1 MPTRLRLAALALAL
15 LTVPASAE
23 AGTLLSF
30 PAAGG
35 RPTELGREAGTY
47 FNTPCWRAD
56 GTLIAHAHR
65 HKHAPGYGV
74 FRAGAR
80 ARWQPVG
87 DELIGAEFA
96 PGCALVAE
104 VHYAFGDDPQYDG
117 GVLIR
122 ETGGGKEVMR
132 VQSQEWPDGV
142 SLTWSRDGTRLAISM
157 YARGRRGETV
167 SVVDVPSRRVLH
179 REPALS
185 YVTLRPGAFSPD
197 GNALV
202 YEDGDRVRVLDVVA
216 RRSRVLAGAGDGRR
230 LRVPAWSPTGDRIA
244 AVNDGGGIELIDPAL
259 GYGPTIKTAAV
270 WTESLTWS
278 PDGAT
283 LALQFKRPNSRDRI
297 ERYGLGLVAAGPEG
311 RLRRLVDPIPNLS
324 EPVWSPDGA
333 ALAVSRRG

>member
-1 MPTRLRLAALALAL
+1 MRRVLLLVTAILA
-15 LTVPASAE
+15 VPASAQ
-23 AGTLLSF
+23 ADTLLSV

-35 RPTELGREAGTY
+35 RPTEIGREAGTY
-47 FNTPCWRAD
+47 FSSPCWRTD
-56 GTLIAHAHR
+56 GALMAQAER
-65 HKHAPGYGV
+65 SKRPRAYGV
-74 FRAGAR
+74 FRTGAR
-80 ARWQPVG
+80 PRWQRVE
-87 DELIGAEFA
+87 DDVIGAEFA

-122 ETGGGKEVMR
+122 ETGGKELMR
-132 VQSQEWPDGV
+132 VQSRQWPEGV
-142 SLTWSRDGTRLAISM
+142 TLTWSRDGTRLAISM
-157 YARGRRGETV
+157 YARGGRGETV

-185 YVTLRPGAFSPD
+185 YLTLRPGAFSPD

-202 YEDGDRVRVLDVVA
+202 YEDGDRVRILDIVA
-216 RRSRVLAGAGDGRR
+216 RRSRQVAGGADGRR

-259 GYGPTIKTAAV
+259 GYGPTVKTAAV

-283 LALQFKRPNSRDRI
+283 LALQFKRPNSRGPI
-297 ERYGLGLVAAGPEG
+297 ERYGLGLVAATPEG
-311 RLRRLVDPIPNLS
+311 RLRRLVDPVPNLS
-324 EPVWSPDGA
+324 EPIWSPDGT